1 MYFTDSTLSSIAP
14 SNFPQ
19 SLTVV
24 ALSPTSLNVSW
35 QPVPAI
41 DRNGIITQYTV
52 DFDPVQTF
60 GGQLMNASMVVDAS
74 ESYVILEGLQEYVEY
89 NVTVRASTVAGD
101 GEYSPTV
108 QQRTLEDG
116 ENTLFMLHMPRLA
129 PLLCVDRQLSYSFSS
144 TQFLLLLRTM

>member
-60 GGQLMNASMVVDAS
+60 GGQLMNESMVVDAS

-101 GEYSPTV
+101 GPDSPRV
-108 QQRTLEDG
+108 RQRTLEAG
-116 ENTLFMLHMPRLA
+116 EISPYK
-129 PLLCVDRQLSYSFSS
+129 PCSIQL
-144 TQFLLLLRTM
+144 